1 MPGPFDVAIVGFD
14 LDGTLLDSSAD
25 LASATNRVLALL
37 DRERLTNE
45 QILPFIGLGPRHML
59 EQALLATGGIPADQF
74 DKLFHHLLS
83 HYEENIAVET
93 RLYPGALELIRIL
106 QCKGVKLGVV
116 TNKLEYLARKLLSEL
131 SVLDAMHVVIGGD
144 TLGPGNAKPSGI
156 PVTEMIR
163 LCGYGRAVFV
173 GDSIHDIEAAR
184 NAGVPSVLLRHSR
197 SVAELADFGADFVF
211 ADFEELTAGF
221 EEAWGG

>member
-1 MPGPFDVAIVGFD
+1 MQGLQDVAIVGFD

-37 DRERLTNE
+37 ERERLSKE
-45 QILPFIGLGPRHML
+45 QILSFIGLGPRHML
-59 EQALLATGGIPADQF
+59 EQALLATGGIPTGQF
-74 DKLFHHLLS
+74 NKLFDHLLG

-106 QCKGVKLGVV
+106 QRKGVKLGVV
-116 TNKLEYLARKLLSEL
+116 TNKLEYLARKLLAEL
-131 SVLDAMHVVIGGD
+131 SVLDAMHIVIGGD
-144 TLGPGNAKPSGI
+144 TLGPGNAKPSGKPI
-156 PVTEMIR
+156 NEMVR
-163 LCGYGRAVFV
+163 VCRGGSAVFV

-184 NAGVPSVLLRHSR
+184 NAGIPSVLLRHGR

-211 ADFEELTAGF
+211 ADFKELTAGF
-221 EEAWGG
+221 EKARGG